1 MKNILVTGGTGFI
14 GANLTKE
21 LVQRGYRVC
30 IVRRETSPLVA
41 LDDIKTDVEHCIGDV
56 RDSDSLRRAVRGCDT
71 VFHCAAMVTFEKA
84 KAYEQWEVNV
94 IGTRNVVEAC
104 LAGGVE
110 RLVHTSSVAA
120 IGYPP
125 DGTLAT
131 EETPFNWARRWG
143 YKFSKHKAEEEIR
156 TGVKKGLNA
165 VIVNPS
171 VVVGERDIHFHGGD
185 ILRRVIKKQVPFYIN
200 GGMNVV
206 YVGDVVRG
214 HIAAAERGRT
224 GERYILCGENLT
236 HEEIFKRTAKH
247 LGVRPPI
254 ARLPIPLLRFAAST
268 IEFTSK
274 ALGIEPIVTRDL
286 VAGAGRK
293 NWYSC
298 EKAQRELGYTI
309 TPFDATLAT
318 AYAWYRRNNLL

>member
-1 MKNILVTGGTGFI
+1 MKNILVTGGTGFV
-14 GANLTKE
+14 GSNLAEK
-21 LVQRGYRVC
+21 LVQRGYSVR
-30 IVRRETSPLVA
+30 ILRRETSSLVA
-41 LDDIKTDVEHCIGDV
+41 LDDIKADVEHCIGEV
-56 RDSDSLRRAVRGCDT
+56 RDVESLKRAMKGCDT
-71 VFHCAAMVTFEKA
+71 VFHTAALVTFERA
-84 KAYEQWEVNV
+84 RADEQREVNV
-94 IGTRNVVEAC
+94 TGTRNVVEAC
-104 LAGGVE
+104 RVCGVE

-125 DGTLAT
+125 DGELAD
-131 EETPFNWARRWG
+131 EETPFNWERTWG
-143 YKFSKHKAEEEIR
+143 YKFSKYKAEEEIR
-156 TGVKKGLNA
+156 AGVKKGLNA

-171 VVVGERDIHFHGGD
+171 VIVGERDIHFHGGD

-200 GGMNVV
+200 GGMNIV
-206 YVGDVVRG
+206 YVGDVVGG
-214 HIAAAERGRT
+214 HIAAAERGRI

-286 VAGAGRK
+286 IAGAGRT
-293 NWYSC
+293 NWYSS

>member
-14 GANLTKE
+14 GANLTRA

-41 LDDIKTDVEHCIGDV
+41 LDDVKTDVEHCIGDV
-56 RDSDSLRRAVRGCDT
+56 RNSDSLRRAVRGCDT

-84 KAYEQWEVNV
+84 KADEQWEVNV
-94 IGTRNVVEAC
+94 IGTRTVVEAC

-131 EETPFNWARRWG
+131 EETPFNWARSWG
-143 YKFSKHKAEEEIR
+143 YKFSKHKAEEEIHI
-156 TGVKKGLNA
+156 GVKKGLNA

-236 HEEIFKRTAKH
+236 HKEIFTRTARA

-254 ARLPIPLLRFAAST
+254 AALPLPLLRVAAGA
-268 IEFTSK
+268 IELTSN
-274 ALGIEPIVTRDL
+274 LVGIEPMITRDMIS
-286 VAGAGRK
+286 GAGKR

-298 EKAQRELGYTI
+298 EKAERELGYTYSS
-309 TPFDATLAT
+309 FDVAMHA
-318 AYAWYRRNNLL
+318 AYAWYKCNNLL